1 MFITK
6 KHLPRRAVLK
16 AAGVSLALPFLDAM
30 VPAGTA
36 LAQTAAVP
44 RLRTGFFYI
53 PHGAIMGNTSHGPS
67 LDKWTPSGSGATFKL
82 SPILASLEPY
92 KKYVSSFGNLQNA
105 ATAGSVHSFTPAT
118 WLSATRPD
126 TGAPRAHMATT
137 LDQVIAKIIGQ
148 ETPLPSLEV
157 AAETTVQSAAGGG
170 GYYSTLSFRD
180 AESPLP
186 MEPNPRK
193 VFLQLFGEG
202 DTPQERATINT
213 RTSSLLDLILEGT
226 KSLKGNLGN
235 GDRAALDGY
244 LESVREVERRTQKA
258 GAKDLSALTI
268 PEAPVGEQ
276 DAFAEQVKLMF
287 DLVALA
293 YQADLTRVASYIM
306 AAEGTN
312 RTVQPHRYSGFLPS
326 RLTPRQRSDENRKA
340 GQDPDVAPRAVCGLR
355 QEDGGD
361 ARRSG
366 IAARSL
372 DLHVRIEHEQ
382 QRPTRQL
389 PGAEHRGWRRQRQDE
404 ARWPAYRAAGAHA
417 DRESPPDAASEGRCR
432 TRRVR
437 RQHGHDRGG
446 LRVMAVS
453 LNRRDVL
460 KGALGVFATWTSS
473 RVLSAQQAFGG
484 VRRLT
489 DQMTVVDG
497 GGSNVLAFF
506 TGEGFVLVDGGA
518 PKSFEKVMA
527 SLDANA
533 KVNTLFNTHHHVDQ
547 TGNNEMFSAGTKIVA
562 HKRTLEWMSA
572 DHWIQADDR
581 YEKARPKVAR
591 PTETFLASGSLNT
604 GRRADRLRVPASGPY
619 ERRYLCPLQECKRS
633 GGGRRGIAAARSRAR
648 LPDRSVDR
656 RARGCD
662 GCPPDARE

>member
-6 KHLPRRAVLK
+6 KHIPRRAVLK
-16 AAGVSLALPFLDAM
+16 AAGVSFALPFLDAM

-44 RLRTGFFYI
+44 KLRTGFFYI

-82 SPILASLEPY
+82 SPILGSLEPY
-92 KKYVSSFGNLQNA
+92 KKYVTSFGNLQNA

-213 RTSSLLDLILEGT
+213 RTNSLLDLILEGT

-235 GDRAALDGY
+235 GDRAVLDGY

-258 GAKDLSALTI
+258 AAKDLSAFTI
-268 PEAPVGEQ
+268 PEAPVGEL

-312 RTVQPHRYSGFLPS
+312 RTYNHIGIPDSFHPVSHHAND
-326 RLTPRQRSDENRKA
+326 LT
-340 GQDPDVAPRAVCGLR
+340 
-355 QEDGGD
+355 
-361 ARRSG
+361 
-366 IAARSL
+366 
-372 DLHVRIEHEQ
+372 RIEKLAKIQTWHLEQ
-382 QRPTRQL
+382 FA
-389 PGAEHRGWRRQRQDE
+389 GFIKKMAETPDGQGSLLDHSIFMYGSNMSNS
-404 ARWPAYRAAGAHA
+404 
-417 DRESPPDAASEGRCR
+417 DR
-432 TRRVR
+432 
-437 RQHGHDRGG
+437 HD
-446 LRVMAVS
+446 
-453 LNRRDVL
+453 NYPEPNI
-460 KGALGVFATWTSS
+460 
-473 RVLSAQQAFGG
+473 
-484 VRRLT
+484 
-489 DQMTVVDG
+489 VVG
-497 GGSNVLAFF
+497 GGNGKMRLGGQHLVLPERTPIANLHLTLLQKVGVERDRFGDS
-506 TGEGFVLVDGGA
+506 TG
-518 PKSFEKVMA
+518 
-527 SLDANA
+527 
-533 KVNTLFNTHHHVDQ
+533 T
-547 TGNNEMFSAGTKIVA
+547 I
-562 HKRTLEWMSA
+562 A
-572 DHWIQADDR
+572 D
-581 YEKARPKVAR
+581 V
-591 PTETFLASGSLNT
+591 
-604 GRRADRLRVPASGPY
+604 
-619 ERRYLCPLQECKRS
+619 
-633 GGGRRGIAAARSRAR
+633 
-648 LPDRSVDR
+648 
-656 RARGCD
+656 
-662 GCPPDARE
+662 